1 VMLALLWAMAGSP
14 DAPGLFAQGGPAE
27 TWLVRAGG
35 DKDALLASELARD
48 ADGRWTAPAADGSR
62 RPSEVHFTVHQ
73 ATLFFTIYVFF
84 QVWNQINC
92 RSLTPEVSGLRGLWR
107 NPYFL
112 GVASLTV
119 VGQVLIVTFG
129 GRVFDVEPLAWREW
143 LAVAGATASV
153 LVFAELARAVRR
165 AVRGSLS

>member
-1 VMLALLWAMAGSP
+1 MAGRP
-14 DAPGLFAQGGPAE
+14 DAPGLFAHGGPE
-27 TWLVRAGG
+27 ESWLVRAGG
-35 DKDALLASELARD
+35 DKDALPA
-48 ADGRWTAPAADGSR
+48 ADLHRGTEGRWTAPAADGTR
-62 RPSEVHFTVHQ
+62 RPCEVHFAVHQ
-73 ATLFFTIYVFF
+73 ATLFFTVYVFF

-92 RSLTPEVSGLRGLWR
+92 RSLTPDVSGLRGLWW

-112 GVASLTV
+112 AVASLTV

-153 LVFAELARAVRR
+153 LVFAELARVVRQAARR
-165 AVRGSLS
+165 ARS